1 MASSTPDKIAR
12 NRKPRVHIKM
22 EVDTNGVTEERELPF
37 VVGVMGDF
45 AGNSPSGDVK
55 RYKDR
60 KFVQIDRDN
69 FDGVMQR
76 MTPGVSF
83 RVDNKMAND
92 DSQMAVD
99 LKFSSMADFEP
110 ARIAEQVEPIRRLL
124 ETRAKL
130 VQLLTKIDRS
140 EELESLLETVLKN
153 SDDLNRLSQELGI
166 GGETP
171 DEGDK

>member
-12 NRKPRVHIKM
+12 NRKPRVHVKM

-45 AGNSPSGDVK
+45 AGNSPAGDVK

-76 MTPGVSF
+76 MTPGVSL
-83 RVDNKMAND
+83 RADNKLAPD
-92 DSQMAVD
+92 GSQIAVQ
-99 LKFSSMADFEP
+99 LNFSSMADFEP
-110 ARIAEQVEPIRRLL
+110 ARIAQQVEPIRKLL

-140 EELESLLETVLKN
+140 EELETLLETVLKN
-153 SDDLNRLSQELGI
+153 SDDLNKLSHELGI
-166 GGETP
+166 GSDAPAEGGE
-171 DEGDK
+171 